1 MKKFC
6 IISLISFFLDRIIKI
21 LIISLNVGRIAIVD
35 GFFAITPA
43 YNYGAAWSMLSGHR
57 WLLIIISI
65 ALLVV
70 LYFMLIRGK
79 KLNKYEEITYGLLIG
94 GIFGNLI
101 DRIIYGYV
109 IDYLDFNIFGYNFPI
124 FNLADS
130 LIIISI
136 IMLIIDVIRGDTRDS
151 R

>member
-21 LIISLNVGRIAIVD
+21 LIISLNIGRIAIVD

-57 WLLIIISI
+57 WLLIIISVV
-65 ALLVV
+65 LLVV

-79 KLNKYEEITYGLLIG
+79 KLNKYEEMTYGLLIG
-94 GIFGNLI
+94 GIFGNLV

-130 LIIISI
+130 LIVISI